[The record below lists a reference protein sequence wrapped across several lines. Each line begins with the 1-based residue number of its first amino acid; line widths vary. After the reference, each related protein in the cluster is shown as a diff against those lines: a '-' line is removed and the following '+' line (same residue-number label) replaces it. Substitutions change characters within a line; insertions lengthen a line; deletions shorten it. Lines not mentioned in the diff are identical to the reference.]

1 MQQKPER
8 VEVWGTMVRCCVID
22 EVRRD
27 RLCKLVQRQRECWSE
42 IERIGRIGG
51 EQRFLGWR
59 SLGKTLPQGAA
70 TQTMLAA
77 NPLVAGIAGL
87 YWSDCNPVKGSPLL
101 EDAALRE
108 RLWTVTED
116 ILTRAQRSRR

>member
-42 IERIGRIGG
+42 IERIGRNGG
-51 EQRFLGWR
+51 EQRFLGTEEADHHR
-59 SLGKTLPQGAA
+59 GIDSRRHA
-70 TQTMLAA
+70 
-77 NPLVAGIAGL
+77 PLRPA
-87 YWSDCNPVKGSPLL
+87 SSPLKVY
-101 EDAALRE
+101 AAVYADRTKMIFL
-108 RLWTVTED
+108 
-116 ILTRAQRSRR
+116 